1 MSSIIFDVKENIA
14 IITFN
19 RPDKYNAIN
28 REMALELQE
37 KLDECKTSKNIRAI
51 YITGAGNAFCS
62 GQDLDEVVDP
72 NGPDVTSILSQ
83 HYNPI
88 IKRIRKLEKPVVAA
102 VNGVSAGAG
111 ANIALCCDIVV
122 ASQSSSFIQ
131 AFSKIGLIPDS
142 GGTYFLP
149 RLIGWQKA
157 SALFLL
163 GEKISAQE
171 AERMG
176 MIYKVFPDE
185 SFAAE
190 SLKIAS
196 TLAQMPTKALG
207 YTKLALN
214 NSLINNY
221 EDQLHDEELLQERA
235 GKTEDYKEGVQAFLQ
250 KRKPDFKGEQF

>member
-1 MSSIIFDVKENIA
+1 MPSILFDVKDNIA
-14 IITFN
+14 IITLS
-19 RPDKYNAIN
+19 RPDKYNAFN
-28 REMALELQE
+28 REMALGLQE
-37 KLDECKTSKNIRAI
+37 RLDECKNSKNIRAV
-51 YITGAGNAFCS
+51 YITGAGKAFSS
-62 GQDLDEVVDP
+62 GQDLDEVVNP
-72 NGPDVTSILSQ
+72 NGPDVSSILSQ

-88 IKRIRKLEKPVVAA
+88 ITKIRKLEKPVVAA

-111 ANIALCCDIVV
+111 ANLALCCDIVV

-142 GGTYFLP
+142 GGTFFLP
-149 RLIGWQKA
+149 RLVGWQKA

-171 AERMG
+171 AERIG

-185 SFAAE
+185 TFVAE
-190 SLKIAS
+190 SFKIAT

-207 YTKLALN
+207 YTKLAMN

-221 EDQLHDEELLQERA
+221 EDQLHDEEILQERA
-235 GKTEDYKEGVQAFLQ
+235 GKTQDYKEGIQAFLE
-250 KRKPDFKGEQF
+250 KRKPIFKGE

>member
-19 RPDKYNAIN
+19 RPDKYNAFN
-28 REMALELQE
+28 REMALEFQE

-250 KRKPDFKGEQF
+250 KRKPDFKGE

>member
-1 MSSIIFDVKENIA
+1 MPSILFDVKDNIA
-14 IITFN
+14 IITLS
-19 RPDKYNAIN
+19 RPDKYNAFN
-28 REMALELQE
+28 REMALGLQE
-37 KLDECKTSKNIRAI
+37 RLDECKTSKNIRAV
-51 YITGAGNAFCS
+51 YITGEGKAFSS
-62 GQDLDEVVDP
+62 GQDLDEVVNP
-72 NGPDVTSILSQ
+72 NGPDVSSILSQ

-88 IKRIRKLEKPVVAA
+88 ITKIRKLEKPVVAA

-111 ANIALCCDIVV
+111 ANLALCCDIVV

-142 GGTYFLP
+142 GGTFFLP
-149 RLIGWQKA
+149 RLVGWQKA

-171 AERMG
+171 AERIG

-185 SFAAE
+185 TFVAE
-190 SLKIAS
+190 SFKIAT

-207 YTKLALN
+207 YTKLAMN

-221 EDQLHDEELLQERA
+221 EDQLHDEEILQERA
-235 GKTEDYKEGVQAFLQ
+235 GKTQDYKEGIQAFLE
-250 KRKPDFKGEQF
+250 KRKPIFKGE

>member
-62 GQDLDEVVDP
+62 GQDLDEVMDP

-185 SFAAE
+185 AFAAE

-235 GKTEDYKEGVQAFLQ
+235 GNTEDYKEGVQAFLE
-250 KRKPDFKGEQF
+250 KRKPVFKGE

>member
-1 MSSIIFDVKENIA
+1 MPSILFDVKDNIA
-14 IITFN
+14 IITLS
-19 RPDKYNAIN
+19 RPDKYNAFN
-28 REMALELQE
+28 REMALGLQE
-37 KLDECKTSKNIRAI
+37 RLDECKTSKNIRAV
-51 YITGAGNAFCS
+51 YITGAGKAFSS
-62 GQDLDEVVDP
+62 GQDLDEVVNP
-72 NGPDVTSILSQ
+72 NGPDVSSILSQ

-88 IKRIRKLEKPVVAA
+88 ITKIRKLEKPVVAA

-111 ANIALCCDIVV
+111 ANLALCCDIVV

-142 GGTYFLP
+142 GGTFFLP
-149 RLIGWQKA
+149 RLVGWQKA

-171 AERMG
+171 AERIG

-185 SFAAE
+185 KFVAE
-190 SLKIAS
+190 SFKIAT

-207 YTKLALN
+207 YTKLAMN

-221 EDQLHDEELLQERA
+221 EDQLHDEEILQERA
-235 GKTEDYKEGVQAFLQ
+235 GKTQDYKEGIQAFLE
-250 KRKPDFKGEQF
+250 KRKPIFKGE